1 MRNITVENLIK
12 SNENLFVCEGT
23 IDQTNEK
30 GKVIYHVVQTDVF
43 LDHSYNDEKDEVPLK
58 PFSIK
63 IYYRIPEC
71 VTLIE
76 HTQKCVMFV

>member
-12 SNENLFVCEGT
+12 SNENIFVCEGT

-43 LDHSYNDEKDEVPLK
+43 FFIIHIMMRRMKYL
-58 PFSIK
+58 
-63 IYYRIPEC
+63 
-71 VTLIE
+71 
-76 HTQKCVMFV
+76 